1 MLFFIFPHDFDEE
14 KSGFHVTQIHKA
26 DHKIV

>member
-14 KSGFHVTQIHKA
+14 KAGFHVTKIHKA